1 MSDTIWQTDLVLT
14 AREKEMEGEKK
25 MEKKKMQDR
34 NSIHFKLIWPGSPGI
49 IKQEQEWQR
58 RAILSS
64 SVYI

>member
-1 MSDTIWQTDLVLT
+1 MSVTIWQTDLVLT

-25 MEKKKMQDR
+25 MEKKMQDR

-58 RAILSS
+58 CAILSS